1 MPTGQTRHETA
12 NRISFH
18 EVDNNKS
25 IEEIQKENPDCS
37 LGKNHGMKTEKQL
50 KIMERLRKKL
60 ENKKK

>member
-12 NRISFH
+12 KSCCFH
-18 EVDNNKS
+18 EVGSNTT
-25 IEEIQKENPDCS
+25 IEEIQKTNPDCCF
-37 LGKNHGMKTEKQL
+37 GKNHGMKTEKQL